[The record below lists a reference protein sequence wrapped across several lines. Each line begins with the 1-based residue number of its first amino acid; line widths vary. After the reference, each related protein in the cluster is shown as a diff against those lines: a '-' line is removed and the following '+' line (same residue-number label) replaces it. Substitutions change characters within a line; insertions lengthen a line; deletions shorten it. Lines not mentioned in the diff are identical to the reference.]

1 MAVSH
6 ARASWSGDLGSG
18 SGKVSAD
25 SGAFSDLALNWK
37 ARTERPSPDTSPEE
51 LIAAAHAGC
60 YAMAFSHTLSEAG
73 HTPEHVD
80 VVASVTFGPKQE
92 GGFGISGI
100 ELEVSGEV
108 PGLDHAEFER
118 LAREA
123 EEGCPVSTALRAVPI
138 TLKL

>member
-1 MAVSH
+1 M
-6 ARASWSGDLGSG
+6 
-18 SGKVSAD
+18 
-25 SGAFSDLALNWK
+25 
-37 ARTERPSPDTSPEE
+37 
-51 LIAAAHAGC
+51 
-60 YAMAFSHTLSEAG
+60 
-73 HTPEHVD
+73 PEHVD
-80 VVASVTFGPKQE
+80 VVASVTFGPKE
-92 GGFGISGI
+92 GGGFGISGI